1 MTVGGINGN
10 TGAGAGAAGM
20 GHPGTDAYG
29 RNLQRQIADAQK
41 ELQTLAGNQDV
52 DPDAKAKKRQE
63 IQKRIS
69 DLNAQLRRHQAEER
83 RKAQQEKQQNVRQEE
98 RPGKSGEVG
107 NVIDERL

>member
-1 MTVGGINGN
+1 MRRKSFRRWPGIR
-10 TGAGAGAAGM
+10 TWILM
-20 GHPGTDAYG
+20 P
-29 RNLQRQIADAQK
+29 RQ
-41 ELQTLAGNQDV
+41 
-52 DPDAKAKKRQE
+52 KKRQE

>member
-10 TGAGAGAAGM
+10 TGAGAGAAGV
-20 GHPGTDAYG
+20 GHPGTDAYSK
-29 RNLQRQIADAQK
+29 NLQRQIADAQK
-41 ELQTLAGNQDV
+41 ELQALAGNQDV

-83 RKAQQEKQQNVRQEE
+83 RRAQQEKQQDVRQGE

-107 NVIDERL
+107 DVIDERL